1 MKKLNRIIFFVIVMS
16 ICLISILSNKVYA
29 VENTINEIK
38 IEVNIKE
45 DGIAEITETWNV
57 EMYGISEL
65 YKPYYGLNISQIEN
79 FTVIDETN
87 NRYEYVPDWDIDAT
101 REEKANKCGI
111 YVNKEQGE
119 TDICWGVQK
128 DGKHTYILKYNITN
142 FIKQNMGY
150 QTVNFKFLQSNMD
163 PLPKKISVIVESENQ
178 FKEKEVIA
186 KPKEE
191 KIEKKKTDLEEKKK
205 KSMSRLAQY
214 PKITGSIEVI
224 HANVFYINGRYV
236 RLFGVDAPDNDQIC
250 SDAKG
255 MSYNCG
261 REAASWD
268 VGRIDNN
275 PIDCYL
281 LQVNP
286 NGVNVA
292 TCVWGEYDIGAGLVG
307 AGWAIAN
314 TNETNIYAPYEAKA
328 QANSYGLW
336 AGTFYSPQDWRDIKS
351 EQNNFVIKSKPKA
364 SGWFKSLF

>member
-1 MKKLNRIIFFVIVMS
+1 MLLVKRVV
-16 ICLISILSNKVYA
+16 
-29 VENTINEIK
+29 
-38 IEVNIKE
+38 
-45 DGIAEITETWNV
+45 
-57 EMYGISEL
+57 
-65 YKPYYGLNISQIEN
+65 
-79 FTVIDETN
+79 
-87 NRYEYVPDWDIDAT
+87 
-101 REEKANKCGI
+101 CGI
-111 YVNKEQGE
+111 VAVLVMLLGVYLIN
-119 TDICWGVQK
+119 TDIA
-128 DGKHTYILKYNITN
+128 
-142 FIKQNMGY
+142 
-150 QTVNFKFLQSNMD
+150 FLQALGFCLDVVGVALGYIAIIQRMPNYNFWVT
-163 PLPKKISVIVESENQ
+163 LVALGLAVALFIPKESIYEEPVE
-178 FKEKEVIA
+178 EKEVIA

-261 REAASWD
+261 REAASWV
-268 VGRIDNN
+268 VGWIDNN